1 MEALS
6 YFGFVLGFIY
16 LKVGEVRTSLLDK
29 VRIQMG
35 SFSQSLGIKIYL
47 NLMWRVFLFQDQ
59 ILVFKTFEFYLLIQ
73 MQCHSNL
80 KCGCE

>member
-47 NLMWRVFLFQDQ
+47 NLMWSIFVSRPD
-59 ILVFKTFEFYLLIQ
+59 ISI
-73 MQCHSNL
+73 
-80 KCGCE
+80 

>member
-29 VRIQMG
+29 VRIQIG

-47 NLMWRVFLFQDQ
+47 NLMWSIFVSRPD
-59 ILVFKTFEFYLLIQ
+59 ISI
-73 MQCHSNL
+73 
-80 KCGCE
+80 